1 MKPRLIVSPEARS
14 DLVEIWRYLGAR
26 SSRAI
31 ARVMQEIRARFQM
44 LVDFPE
50 SGIRREELRAG
61 LRSFPVENYVIFYFI
76 IDGGVEIVRVLHG
89 RREIEAIFSVD

>member
-1 MKPRLIVSPEARS
+1 MKPRLVVSPEARS

-26 SSRAI
+26 SSRAT

-76 IDGGVEIVRVLHG
+76 IDGGVEVVRVLHG
-89 RREIEAIFSVD
+89 RRDIEAIFSVD

>member
-1 MKPRLIVSPEARS
+1 MKRRLVVSPEARS

-26 SSRAI
+26 GIRATG
-31 ARVMQEIRARFQM
+31 RVMQQIRARFQT
-44 LVDFPE
+44 LIEFPE

-61 LRSFPVENYVIFYFI
+61 LRSFPVGNYVIFYFI

-89 RREIEAIFSVD
+89 RRDIEAILSEK